1 MVISLIVAMANNSVI
16 GKNNKIPW
24 HLPADL
30 AWFKKNTINKP
41 IIMGRK
47 TFESIGHPLPH
58 RQSIIISRQPANV
71 KYQHDANI
79 IWVNSLAAAL
89 KAANSANEAMIIG
102 GSTIYKQA
110 LPLAHRIYLTHIEST
125 IDGDTF
131 FPNYLEYEWQLTFA
145 QYHQADDKNS
155 YAYQF
160 AVLDRI

>member
-30 AWFKKNTINKP
+30 AWFKKNTLNKP

-47 TFESIGHPLPH
+47 TFESIGHPL
-58 RQSIIISRQPANV
+58 RQRRNIIISRQPVNV
-71 KYQHDANI
+71 KYQHDPNI
-79 IWVNSLAAAL
+79 IWVNSLVAAL
-89 KAANSANEAMIIG
+89 NAANSANEVMIIG
-102 GSTIYKQA
+102 GSNIYKQA
-110 LPLAHRIYLTHIEST
+110 LPLAHRLYLTQVEST

-131 FPNYLEYEWQLTFA
+131 FPNYLEYQWQLTFSE
-145 QYHQADDKNS
+145 YHQADNQNS

-160 AVLDRI
+160 TVLDRI